1 MAYEKR
7 AYLDHM
13 AIFVKDIAWSIAFFR
28 DVFHMSVT
36 RVAGPPEN
44 PEQVWLD
51 GGLQL
56 VAAPDFHA
64 VEGRSA
70 HLGINV
76 EIWTLAWKR
85 RMLVAFVS
93 CQRDIIGLNC
103 RMVCRLRSCLLLQI
117 VWTGIFLPQK
127 SKFDICRALPG
138 SI

>member
-36 RVAGPPEN
+36 RVAGFPEN

-76 EIWTLAWKR
+76 EDLDA
-85 RMLVAFVS
+85 
-93 CQRDIIGLNC
+93 
-103 RMVCRLRSCLLLQI
+103 CLEEAYARGVRELPKGHNWIELPDGLQI
-117 VWTGIFLPQK
+117 EVMSAPADCMDWYFSSPK
-127 SKFDICRALPG
+127 K
-138 SI
+138 